1 MLSAGDGKYINVKPY
16 HQLPP
21 LVFAV
26 ERNLSKRSL
35 SIKIVSDELKRVLT
49 QCLRQRLAP
58 PINPKLDLDT
68 LLRSYDT
75 LKLKLQLANAT
86 EPQNEGVKELALL
99 LDGFLLDRTV
109 YDGIGL
115 NSFKN
120 RGVLTMSFLQD
131 LHRRTAHRGLR
142 DIGECLVL
150 GKISDEEVGARLND
164 IRDKIAYFTQ
174 TGDFNNLQVLCEA
187 SVMAGEV
194 DILYNQAIL
203 RKALD
208 NNHYDI
214 YEYLLDLMARS
225 QNSPTDTPQSN
236 LPDITYDPMYNA
248 IRLGHL
254 STVENLVTEGTFFE
268 GFAPGEGIPDGHI
281 LAPLSAAVLWHQ
293 TEIVQCLIKSLLK
306 TGLLYYAGY
315 HQAMEWARTPEMKE
329 LLRTI
334 PDQDQLYDIRG
345 PLRSLMLNTPEASK
359 HRSPAP
365 TPDLLPHLGHRQ
377 TEQAINSVSA
387 LSAGLANIATAPF
400 ELSYEFC
407 PGLCVDSYSEIDA
420 WRQERPADHIPPY
433 SPPSSQSP
441 LASPQATECPPPCL
455 DDLREDGSREFVL
468 ITKSYTNR
476 RKMGCSVLQNLGTQ
490 GLKVLRNMSD
500 RDTFD
505 TTGFSDVDTLWREGL
520 QGWELLLTNVPLP
533 NLTQVLQCLLVADA
547 LANYMTLQGQESLLQ
562 YVPILA
568 SSLYVSDNKPRSLV
582 DASMWREILPKTD
595 QGLFAEI
602 IASTWEENNC
612 EFPCTTWD
620 QETDYIRPLM
630 QCIVGVDHV
639 SHQPAGLASTGRR
652 LPALTEIDW
661 KTSNCHD
668 EATAHH
674 NFRYIDS
681 RLCRLSIDEDDSQV
695 DLFGLKDL
703 IDIDKLQQDMLFE
716 RPRIYGAFIRGLPPT
731 AQINVHSAVA
741 QALSSAAFSWV
752 LAMILGIPKSHF
764 MTSKPQLTGHSA
776 QWATQRK
783 DPKCRDYGATP
794 WMSRR
799 ISRDVSRYGR
809 VSGSSAVTT
818 AARAALRGGGQ
829 QFWVSPLAHGGG
841 VRLEDEGRPR
851 FGRRSVARR
860 LL

>member
-783 DPKCRDYGATP
+783 DPRCRDYGATP